1 MKPTSLLVRLRSRC
15 FPRWRAVP
23 IFGPLL
29 DDFVRWM
36 HADQNYTL
44 QSASIYL
51 NGVPKIVR
59 WLRARQVRSLSQLT
73 LQHLKAAHRYFRPR
87 HQATSGAV
95 RTLERFLRSEGTVA
109 EGQVPVPTPAEVEVD
124 AFSNH
129 LREAR
134 GLAEKTIHS
143 HRFQVRAFLKFLQ
156 FNRRPAHLQHL
167 QPRHIEAFLCQ
178 VARTNNRFSLQH
190 VVATVR
196 AFLQWRHARGLL
208 SRPLHLQIDTPRVY
222 RGERL
227 PQALPRDQV
236 QALLQSI
243 DRSDPLGNRDFTIV
257 YLAAAYGL
265 RSGEV
270 IRLSLDDLDWQRRTL
285 RIRQTKTRQTL
296 QMPLTDEAANVLIR
310 YLRQARPQTAH
321 RELFLRTLAPRSP
334 MRATAVREILA
345 RRIRRSGLEIP
356 PCGTNVLRHSFA
368 MRLLQRGVALKTIGD
383 SLGHR
388 DIESTSVYI
397 RLDVDALREV
407 ALPVPTTVPSDPVT
421 LVAVSSLPRIRPA
434 RPSRHLPAAFHSG
447 LASSLQRYVDLQ
459 RALGRCYLSEAAVL
473 RHWDDFLQREY
484 PGARRM
490 HGEMFRRWTRRL
502 AHLTPT
508 GSHTYQRIV
517 RKFLVFHA
525 RDHTGT
531 FIPDRLTFPKP
542 LPVKPPRLI
551 SEVEM
556 GRVLGL
562 ARQLPPT
569 PANPLRAETIRL
581 GLILLF
587 CGGLRCG
594 ELLHLKLSDVE
605 GEEAVLRIRM
615 TKFYKSRLVPLSPSV
630 TAELQKYLQQRRR
643 KRLPMAPT
651 AFLMWSG
658 HRGSEV
664 YSATNLGIVWH
675 QLCFSAGVL
684 TAQGHPPRLHDLR
697 HSAAVNAL
705 QRWYA
710 QGADVQAKLPLLA
723 TYLGHAN
730 AASAHYYLKLTPE
743 LREAASQRFHQHFG
757 ALFTVGGLS

>member
-29 DDFVRWM
+29 DDFVQWM
-36 HADQNYTL
+36 HEDQNYTL
-44 QSASIYL
+44 RSASNYL
-51 NGVPKIVR
+51 SVVPTIVR

-73 LQHLKAAHRYFRPR
+73 LQHLKAADRYFRPR
-87 HQATSGAV
+87 HPATSWAV
-95 RTLERFLRSEGTVA
+95 RVLERFLRSQGTVA
-109 EGQVPVPTPAEVEVD
+109 EGPAPVPTRAEVEVD
-124 AFSNH
+124 AFSDH

-134 GLAEKTIHS
+134 GLAEKTIQG
-143 HRFQVRAFLKFLQ
+143 HRVQVRAFLRFRQ
-156 FNRRPAHLQHL
+156 FDRCPSQLQHL

-196 AFLQWRHARGLL
+196 GFLQWRHARGLL

-227 PQALPRDQV
+227 PQALSREQV

-270 IRLSLDDLDWQRRTL
+270 VRLSLDDLDWQRRTL

-296 QMPLTDEAANVLIR
+296 QLPLTDEAANVLIR
-310 YLRQARPQTAH
+310 YLRQGRPPTAH
-321 RELFLRTLAPRSP
+321 RELFLRTRAPRGPLRSP
-334 MRATAVREILA
+334 AVREILA
-345 RRIRRSGLEIP
+345 RRIRRSGLDIP
-356 PCGTNVLRHSFA
+356 PCGTNVLRHSVA
-368 MRLLQRGVALKTIGD
+368 MRLQKQGVGLKTIGD
-383 SLGHR
+383 TLGHR

-397 RLDVDALREV
+397 RLDVEALREV
-407 ALPVPTTVPSDPVT
+407 ALPVPTTASGDPVT
-421 LVAVSSLPRIRPA
+421 LVAVKSLPRIRPA
-434 RPSRHLPAAFHSG
+434 RPSRHLPTAFRSG
-447 LASSLQRYVDLQ
+447 LASSLQRHVDLQ
-459 RALGRCYLSEAAVL
+459 RALGRRYLSEAVVL

-484 PGARRM
+484 PGARRVRS
-490 HGEMFRRWTRRL
+490 EMFTAWTRRL

-508 GSHTYQRIV
+508 GSHDYQRIV
-517 RKFLVFHA
+517 RTILVLHA
-525 RDHTGT
+525 RDHAGT

-542 LPVKPPRLI
+542 LPDKPPRLI
-551 SEVEM
+551 SEAEM

-569 PANPLRAETIRL
+569 PVNPLRAETICL

-587 CGGLRCG
+587 CCGLRRG
-594 ELLHLKLSDVE
+594 ELLRLRLSDVE

-630 TAELQKYLQQRRR
+630 TAELQHYLRQRRR
-643 KRLPMAPT
+643 KRLPLAPT

-658 HRGSEV
+658 HRSSEV
-664 YSATNLGIVWH
+664 YSASNLVTVWQ

-697 HSAAVNAL
+697 HSAAVNAR
-705 QRWYA
+705 QRW
-710 QGADVQAKLPLLA
+710 
-723 TYLGHAN
+723 
-730 AASAHYYLKLTPE
+730 
-743 LREAASQRFHQHFG
+743 
-757 ALFTVGGLS
+757 